1 MNLLLELQWF
11 VEDNWWIFLLLS
23 TIFLGIIA
31 FKKVK
36 K

>member
-1 MNLLLELQWF
+1 MSFLLELQWL
-11 VEDNWWIFLLLS
+11 VEDNWWVLLLLC

-31 FKKVK
+31 FKKNK